1 MKKKIIGTLLILTPL
16 MLSSCNEN
24 NTNSLASTN
33 PNSTSEETLDDN
45 EIKANYTKNNEILT
59 YKPFDDS
66 KEQLVVA
73 NTGKVTTDTIDNL
86 FLSTHSN
93 TQIINFDIA
102 GGVNQSLR
110 APFFDWLDNCVVKP
124 DIIYINLA
132 NYTKIISSGYF
143 EDLTNYDFLS
153 NYYASNL
160 QDIDIDGKIYALPG
174 ASTLKALCYNK
185 TLFDKYGWS
194 VPTNIDEFIAL
205 CKQITTDTNGEI
217 DPFNPNA
224 KYGEVF
230 LGFLE
235 SLCYKEFMG
244 NYESAKWLK
253 DFRAGRASFDSHF
266 NPMLNVFKRLV
277 DNGIV
282 VPSDFT
288 YSATTRYNEFNSG
301 KIAMLNH
308 GLTQAYT
315 TTDDIRYVPFPGATS
330 DESYLEKTYS
340 YLIAVVKSPK
350 RSEHKKQLIKDYLSL
365 ISSKEGQAAYI
376 GSGLMFPAV
385 KSDNPLSNEPKYA
398 GIKDA
403 IANEKMFTS
412 FLFDVNGLGMH
423 KDIESSLKEYIDG
436 STTETNMLASLNSLY
451 DEYKISG
458 KKDPGEVIASAT
470 SNFTTLELSSFFAD
484 NFKEACNSDIGL
496 MLHGITARGNL
507 MHLFKGDIY
516 SETIQNFLPRS
527 LDSKA
532 YLSKASVS
540 GATLLEILKHP
551 SNNNAGTCDGVYAVS
566 GLKVSYA
573 PWASTRFISA
583 TLSDGTPLEND
594 KTYTIAYWDGTV
606 DKSYLSDAQ
615 NTTYN
620 SFVPF
625 ITERL
630 KTLKTVTPYNDNRY
644 NLDWNKL
651 D

>member
-1 MKKKIIGTLLILTPL
+1 
-16 MLSSCNEN
+16 
-24 NTNSLASTN
+24 
-33 PNSTSEETLDDN
+33 
-45 EIKANYTKNNEILT
+45 
-59 YKPFDDS
+59 
-66 KEQLVVA
+66 
-73 NTGKVTTDTIDNL
+73 
-86 FLSTHSN
+86 
-93 TQIINFDIA
+93 
-102 GGVNQSLR
+102 
-110 APFFDWLDNCVVKP
+110 
-124 DIIYINLA
+124 
-132 NYTKIISSGYF
+132 
-143 EDLTNYDFLS
+143 
-153 NYYASNL
+153 
-160 QDIDIDGKIYALPG
+160 
-174 ASTLKALCYNK
+174 
-185 TLFDKYGWS
+185 
-194 VPTNIDEFIAL
+194 
-205 CKQITTDTNGEI
+205 
-217 DPFNPNA
+217 
-224 KYGEVF
+224 
-230 LGFLE
+230 
-235 SLCYKEFMG
+235 
-244 NYESAKWLK
+244 
-253 DFRAGRASFDSHF
+253 
-266 NPMLNVFKRLV
+266 
-277 DNGIV
+277 
-282 VPSDFT
+282 
-288 YSATTRYNEFNSG
+288 
-301 KIAMLNH
+301 
-308 GLTQAYT
+308 
-315 TTDDIRYVPFPGATS
+315 
-330 DESYLEKTYS
+330 
-340 YLIAVVKSPK
+340 
-350 RSEHKKQLIKDYLSL
+350 
-365 ISSKEGQAAYI
+365 
-376 GSGLMFPAV
+376 
-385 KSDNPLSNEPKYA
+385 
-398 GIKDA
+398 
-403 IANEKMFTS
+403 
-412 FLFDVNGLGMH
+412 
-423 KDIESSLKEYIDG
+423 
-436 STTETNMLASLNSLY
+436 MLASLNSLY